1 MAPALAVATCLFW
14 LGTAHAVHAQTT
26 PARRPPNTNV
36 PPWPKTEVS
45 PWPKTSPVPYV
56 FPAAPAGPF
65 APAGTQAWAGV
76 HEEGKPITWLGA
88 PSLAQQEAMAG
99 ALQP

>member
-1 MAPALAVATCLFW
+1 LPEWTRNLVRTR
-14 LGTAHAVHAQTT
+14 G
-26 PARRPPNTNV
+26 N
-36 PPWPKTEVS
+36 
-45 PWPKTSPVPYV
+45 YV
-56 FPAAPAGPF
+56 AAPVAYVSIGGMQYEMFNACKPHECADSRVQVMF